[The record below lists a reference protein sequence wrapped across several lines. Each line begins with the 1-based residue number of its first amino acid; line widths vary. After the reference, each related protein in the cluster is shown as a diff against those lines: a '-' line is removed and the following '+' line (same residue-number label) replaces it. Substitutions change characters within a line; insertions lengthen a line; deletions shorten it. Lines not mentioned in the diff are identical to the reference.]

1 MSCSSFGAPRPEF
14 RTPFLSRPLCS
25 MQNCVKFNA
34 FGNEFVTTFIVVLL
48 QHGDIAAAASP
59 LLSPNAFTLRF
70 SRHFPPL
77 FGRVFVMPQ

>member
-14 RTPFLSRPLCS
+14 RTPFLPRPLCS

-59 LLSPNAFTLRF
+59 LLSPQRF
-70 SRHFPPL
+70 HPSLFRHFPPL

>member
-1 MSCSSFGAPRPEF
+1 
-14 RTPFLSRPLCS
+14 